1 MKVKTPRYLRVMNG
15 GRTDSLFQR
24 ANYVRHD
31 YENGVTKILFA
42 RAAIFQKTT
51 KPNWCKTHPVFSE
64 VSETLDSA
72 WENGDDFLI
81 VGLDSNNNR
90 VWYSEKT
97 KNINDALPAMLQ
109 GRNNIQLVMLLDT
122 GKPLHTQVG
131 REKLKAIK
139 DWKDLYRNPI
149 FSFNPNETEYM
160 SARRSIGQSV
170 IDAHHSQKP
179 LI

>member
-1 MKVKTPRYLRVMNG
+1 MGVKVPAYLRVMNG

-24 ANYVRHD
+24 ASYVRHD
-31 YENGVTKILFA
+31 YEDGVTKILFI
-42 RAAIFQKTT
+42 RAAALQKKP
-51 KPNWCKTHPVFSE
+51 KPNWCKTHTVFSE
-64 VSETLDSA
+64 VSDTLDTA
-72 WENGDDFLI
+72 WENGDDFLL

-97 KNINDALPAMLQ
+97 ENINDALPAMLQ
-109 GRNNIQLVMLLDT
+109 GRSNVQLVMLLDT
-122 GKPLHTQVG
+122 GKPLHIQVG

-149 FSFNPNETEYM
+149 FSFNPNETEYI

-170 IDAHHSQKP
+170 IDAHQSPKP
-179 LI
+179 PI